1 MSDKAPKS
9 PSPLL
14 NLVDYDRIFRV
25 IYTVL
30 HGRAK
35 HTHRS
40 CIFFAMAGAAILRE
54 HHRLDAKAVSGAAAY
69 TVDKE
74 SGNVATFAVIENGQF
89 VATAERFHCWVQC
102 EGWVVDFMAP
112 LFHESLSD
120 YGMDWSIPR
129 RMFQRR
135 ASESGLTPRDLEQ
148 GAPFVVREFAERT
161 RAMQAAFDAQAASG
175 DLCRICTYW
184 YRKAPKRMESHLD
197 MGDSA
202 GAVIRLKLHGPPI
215 AGAW

>member
-1 MSDKAPKS
+1 MKAPKS
-9 PSPLL
+9 PSLL
-14 NLVDYDRIFRV
+14 LTLVDYERIFRV

-69 TVDKE
+69 LVDE
-74 SGNVATFAVIENGQF
+74 ERRNVATFAAIEHGQF
-89 VATAERFHCWVQC
+89 VATAERFHCWVEC

-112 LFHESLSD
+112 LFDESLSE
-120 YGMDWSIPR
+120 YGMEWSIPR

-135 ASESGLTPRDLEQ
+135 ASESGLEPRDLAQ
-148 GAPFVVREFAERT
+148 GASFVMREFAERT
-161 RAMQAAFDAQAASG
+161 RAMHAAFDTQAASG

-184 YRKAPKRMESHLD
+184 YRRAPKRMESQLD
-197 MGDSA
+197 IGDDA
-202 GAVIRLKLHGPPI
+202 GAVIRLELHGPAI
-215 AGAW
+215 VGVW